1 MATRDSSD
9 VGCILRLSAS
19 TLLTAMFG
27 LVLAAC
33 GSSSGSVEHTPLPTE
48 GPPPAGICGTAT
60 SPPARFD
67 HVIVIMLENH
77 SYSQLI
83 ASGSGQG
90 TPYLNQLADRCG
102 LATNYRS
109 ITHPSLP
116 NYLAVTGG
124 STFGFTTDCQC
135 SVSAPSIFSEIAA
148 TGGSWATYA
157 ESMPVPCQTTDSLGV
172 YYTAH
177 HNPPIFYRNLAPT
190 CAPNDLPLGTPRR
203 GALASALAS
212 GKLARYV
219 FIAPDRCHDMHDC
232 PPSTGDSWLSWWVN
246 TIVQSRA
253 YRDQA
258 TAIFIT
264 VDEGTGGHIGKGE
277 DCTANPTDQSCH
289 VPLIVVSRYVPTGTR
304 LRFPIDHYSLMRAA
318 AELTGVAP
326 LGLASAAPDMLTPF
340 GLR

>member
-1 MATRDSSD
+1 VLA
-9 VGCILRLSAS
+9 
-19 TLLTAMFG
+19 AMLG
-27 LVLAAC
+27 LFAAAC
-33 GSSSGSVEHTPLPTE
+33 GSSSTSVEHTPLPTE
-48 GPPPAGICGTAT
+48 GPPPAGICGSAT
-60 SPPARFD
+60 SPPTTFD

-77 SYSQLI
+77 SYSQLVGRGT
-83 ASGSGQG
+83 AHD
-90 TPYLNQLADRCG
+90 TPYLNQLANRCG
-102 LATNYRS
+102 LATDYRS

-135 SVSAPSIFSEIAA
+135 SVAAPSIFSEVAA
-148 TGGSWATYA
+148 AGGSWATYA
-157 ESMPVPCQTTDSLGV
+157 ESMPTPCQSTDSLGV

-177 HNPPIFYRNLAPT
+177 HNPPIFYHNLAAT
-190 CAPNDLPLGTPRR
+190 CAPNDQPLGTPRH

-212 GKLARYV
+212 GTLARYV

-232 PPSTGDSWLSWWVN
+232 PLKTGDSWLSWWVN
-246 TIVQSRA
+246 TIAQSPA
-253 YRDQA
+253 YRNQA
-258 TAIFIT
+258 TAILIT

-277 DCTANPTDQSCH
+277 NCAANPTDQSCH

-304 LRFPIDHYSLMRAA
+304 VRFPLDHYSLMRAT

-326 LGLASAAPDMLTPF
+326 LGAGASAPDMLHAF